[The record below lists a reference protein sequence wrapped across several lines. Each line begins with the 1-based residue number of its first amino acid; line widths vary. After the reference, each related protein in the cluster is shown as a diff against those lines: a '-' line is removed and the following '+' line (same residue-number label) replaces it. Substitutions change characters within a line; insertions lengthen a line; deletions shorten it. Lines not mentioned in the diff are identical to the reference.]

1 MKLKLWKA
9 RVVEV
14 YRYATLE
21 LENGTSFQL
30 PATYAAEDGMYH
42 LDQNDE
48 VFIHVD
54 EEKNVLL
61 VIPFEEGGLS
71 ISLKSDG
78 GDEFLIEEVK
88 AISKEEFDDL

>member
-9 RVVEV
+9 KVVEV

-30 PATYAAEDGMYH
+30 PATYAAEEDMYH
-42 LDQNDE
+42 LDQDDE
-48 VFIHVD
+48 VLIHID

-61 VIPFEEGGLS
+61 VVPFKEGGLS
-71 ISLKSDG
+71 ISLKPDG
-78 GDEFLIEEVK
+78 GDEYLIEEVK
-88 AISKEEFDDL
+88 AISKEELNDL